1 MNKSFYNRDYVKV
14 LERTRTNGTTLYL
27 VYKLPNGK
35 RVQENTG
42 LVLLPESTCEGK
54 KHNAVVRSSVE
65 KLKKERMVQL
75 FTNATGFDYV
85 VNSETKVYLTEYIRR
100 LQDKSKKATSTKKHY
115 LALANKI
122 DKFSSKICIDEVDRR
137 WLLGFF
143 DSMCGLKD
151 TSIKQYSILLTAV
164 LSQATRDKI
173 IDNNPFLYLSKEE
186 KPKAKQAKREYLTV
200 EELRLLESS
209 FPLNT
214 DKQKEGLNMFLF
226 SCYTGLRF
234 SDICGLQWN
243 DIKSDIRTGKYYFE
257 IKMQKTNEWVRQFLS
272 QKALGIIG
280 DPSKHKGYIFNQGVT
295 NQYVRDCIR
304 KAVVAAGIRKNISFH
319 SARHTFAVNLLAKSK
334 NVYDVSKLLGH
345 TDIKTTQI
353 YLDILPDKQ
362 IEAADMVDEIF

>member
-1 MNKSFYNRDYVKV
+1 MHKAQFKKEYVKV
-14 LERTRTNGTTLYL
+14 LERSRTNGTTLYL
-27 VYKLPNGK
+27 LYTLPNGK

-42 LVLLPESTCEGK
+42 LVLVPETTREGK
-54 KHNAVVRSSVE
+54 KHNTFVRDSVE
-65 KLKKERMVQL
+65 KLKRERTVEL
-75 FTNATGFDYV
+75 LTGETIFDQV
-85 VNSETKVYLTEYIRR
+85 EEPQPKLLLVEYIRQ
-100 LQDKSKKATSTKKHY
+100 LQVTSKKSISTRKHY
-115 LALANKI
+115 LSLAAKI
-122 DKFSSKICIDEVDRR
+122 EKYAPLTNICDVNRK
-137 WLLGFF
+137 WLLSFF
-143 DSMCGLKD
+143 DSLYGLKD

-257 IKMQKTNEWVRQFLS
+257 IKMQKTKEWVRQFLS